1 MKPFFGIDITD
12 DKKNET
18 MNAAPFIVQKP
29 SAAAAWKIEQETDE
43 IISRMKANYK
53 HAGKRARKSVAL
65 LLCAAFF
72 GLLALFAVNVAVD
85 VTFALKKVSV
95 SLLCWG
101 AAAVMTGIALLFGIL
116 SRRAERTA
124 ELEDDKPEHGAR
136 KGDPLLRAAFFGLL
150 ALFAVVVADAITFD
164 LKKVPFGLLCW
175 GAAAVLFG
183 VAVFF
188 GVRSY
193 KADCAAEQADDEPE
207 NDDREDEDDLPPS
220 ATASEILAE
229 LGVPKTARSVDVIG
243 FDYREK
249 KGRIS
254 PRGREGVGFGTVYD
268 CYTFKGYVKDK
279 NLCFACTD
287 EGIFAVPLSELKAIR
302 TVRKKIL
309 LPDWTKGKPLTHEQY
324 KPYML
329 KMVRGGVF
337 ENLRV
342 GWYHVLEFVHKG
354 ETWGIWFPN
363 YELPAFEKL
372 TGLKADEQSTDC
384 KELFTSDPTV

>member
-18 MNAAPFIVQKP
+18 MNAAPFIVAKP
-29 SAAAAWKIEQETDE
+29 SAASALRIERE
-43 IISRMKANYK
+43 IEEVISEMKANYK
-53 HAGKRARKSVAL
+53 HAGKHGWKSNVL
-65 LLCAAFF
+65 VWCAALFAF
-72 GLLALFAVNVAVD
+72 VALFAVEFAID
-85 VTFALKKVSV
+85 VTLDVKKVAAV
-95 SLLCWG
+95 LLCWG
-101 AAAVMTGIALLFGIL
+101 VAAVFVGVDLLLWRL
-116 SRRAERTA
+116 SRITDRAAERA
-124 ELEDDKPEHGAR
+124 DDAPKPRGRKDAGAD
-136 KGDPLLRAAFFGLL
+136 KGD
-150 ALFAVVVADAITFD
+150 V
-164 LKKVPFGLLCW
+164 
-175 GAAAVLFG
+175 
-183 VAVFF
+183 
-188 GVRSY
+188 
-193 KADCAAEQADDEPE
+193 
-207 NDDREDEDDLPPS
+207 PPS
-220 ATASEILAE
+220 SAASEIFAE
-229 LGVPKTARSVDVIG
+229 LRVPKTARSVDVIG

-268 CYTFKGYVKDK
+268 CYTFRAYVKDK

-287 EGIFAVPLSELKAIR
+287 EGIIAVPLSELKAIR

-329 KMVRGGVF
+329 KMIRGGVF

-363 YELPAFEKL
+363 YELPFFEKA
-372 TGLKADEQSTDC
+372 TGLKADEESTDC
-384 KELFTSDPTV
+384 KELFTSSPEI

>member
-29 SAAAAWKIEQETDE
+29 SAASAWKIEQETDE
-43 IISRMKANYK
+43 IISRMKSYYK

-136 KGDPLLRAAFFGLL
+136 KGDPLLRAAVFGLL

-164 LKKVPFGLLCW
+164 LKKVSFGLLCW
-175 GAAAVLFG
+175 GAALVLLG
-183 VAVFF
+183 VAVLF

-193 KADCAAEQADDEPE
+193 KADRAAKLEDE
-207 NDDREDEDDLPPS
+207 DGDREDEDDVPPS
-220 ATASEILAE
+220 ATATEILAE
-229 LGVPKTARSVDVIG
+229 LGVPKTAKPVDAIG
-243 FDYREK
+243 FEYREK

-254 PRGREGVGFGTVYD
+254 PRGREGVVGFGTLYD
-268 CYTFKGYVKDK
+268 CYTFRAYVKDGK
-279 NLCFACTD
+279 LCFACTD
-287 EGIFAVPLSELKAIR
+287 DGVYAVPLSEMKAIR

-329 KMVRGGVF
+329 KIIRGGVF

-342 GWYHVLEFVHKG
+342 GWYHVLEFVHNG

-363 YELPAFEKL
+363 YELPFFEKT
-372 TGLKADEQSTDC
+372 TGLKADEESTDC
-384 KELFTSDPTV
+384 KELFTSSPGV

>member
-1 MKPFFGIDITD
+1 M
-12 DKKNET
+12 
-18 MNAAPFIVQKP
+18 
-29 SAAAAWKIEQETDE
+29 
-43 IISRMKANYK
+43 
-53 HAGKRARKSVAL
+53 
-65 LLCAAFF
+65 
-72 GLLALFAVNVAVD
+72 
-85 VTFALKKVSV
+85 
-95 SLLCWG
+95 
-101 AAAVMTGIALLFGIL
+101 
-116 SRRAERTA
+116 
-124 ELEDDKPEHGAR
+124 
-136 KGDPLLRAAFFGLL
+136 
-150 ALFAVVVADAITFD
+150 
-164 LKKVPFGLLCW
+164 
-175 GAAAVLFG
+175 
-183 VAVFF
+183 
-188 GVRSY
+188 
-193 KADCAAEQADDEPE
+193 
-207 NDDREDEDDLPPS
+207 
-220 ATASEILAE
+220 
-229 LGVPKTARSVDVIG
+229 IG

-268 CYTFKGYVKDK
+268 CYTFRAYVKDK

-287 EGIFAVPLSELKAIR
+287 EGIIAVPLSELKAIR

-363 YELPAFEKL
+363 YELPFFEKA
-372 TGLKADEQSTDC
+372 TGLKADEESTDC

>member
-18 MNAAPFIVQKP
+18 MNAAPFVVAKP
-29 SAAAAWKIEQETDE
+29 SAASARKIEQETDE
-43 IISRMKANYK
+43 IVSRMKAYYK

-101 AAAVMTGIALLFGIL
+101 V
-116 SRRAERTA
+116 
-124 ELEDDKPEHGAR
+124 
-136 KGDPLLRAAFFGLL
+136 
-150 ALFAVVVADAITFD
+150 
-164 LKKVPFGLLCW
+164 
-175 GAAAVLFG
+175 AAVLFG

-220 ATASEILAE
+220 ATATEILAE

-268 CYTFKGYVKDK
+268 CYTFRAYVKDK

-287 EGIFAVPLSELKAIR
+287 EGIIAVPLSELKAIR

-329 KMVRGGVF
+329 KMIRGGVF

-372 TGLKADEQSTDC
+372 TGLKADEQNTDC